1 MNNRNWIN
9 VNSPFLTENATDP
22 DFSYRGRRVTF
33 HARRRDWEN
42 LTSDLIG
49 LTGPAT
55 HKAITKFMEE
65 KLGIDPCQENRAKV
79 GRAVQITTGKTI
91 TQWRAIGL
99 EILIPRRAVKRAA
112 R

>member
-91 TQWRAIGL
+91 SQWRAIGL
-99 EILIPRRAVKRAA
+99 EILIPRRAVTRAA